1 MTSVTV
7 LVSSSNL
14 TVAKDLII
22 LAELTP
28 LIASGYIFIKKNRFT
43 KFKNFEVAAGL

>member
-28 LIASGYIFIKKNRFT
+28 LIASGYIFIKKPDSQSSKILR
-43 KFKNFEVAAGL
+43 